1 MDAPYHALRQAIG
14 HLRAQLAFL
23 ARDDPHREQLYR
35 DLLWCYHEAFAL
47 LKQRRAARRAANDCP
62 ADQLTDRTPRV
73 EHSSTGARQP
83 HARCAGP
90 SSLAPT
96 APLSDA

>member
-1 MDAPYHALRQAIG
+1 VDDPYEALRQAIG

-23 ARDDPHREQLYR
+23 ARDDPHRDQLYR

-47 LKQRRAARRAANDCP
+47 LKQRSAARRAANDWP
-62 ADQLTDRTPRV
+62 DGQQTARTPGGER
-73 EHSSTGARQP
+73 SSPGAAQP